1 MEYTPE
7 EDSMRQAL
15 FAVVLLAL
23 ASMSGSAAG
32 NARNLYAVTHVDVAG
47 RGEILD
53 QATEL
58 IREFAAD
65 SRKDPG
71 VVRFEVLQ
79 QDGHP
84 NHFTIY
90 EVWESRQAFETHL
103 ATPHSRHFREKL
115 QPLLGSP
122 FRESLHRLL

>member
-1 MEYTPE
+1 
-7 EDSMRQAL
+7 MRRVFLVA
-15 FAVVLLAL
+15 VLLAF
-23 ASMSGSAAG
+23 APMSGSAG
-32 NARNLYAVTHVDVAG
+32 GGKILYGVTHVDIAG
-47 RGEILD
+47 RGEVLD
-53 QATEL
+53 QATSL
-58 IREFAAD
+58 IREFEAD

-84 NHFTIY
+84 NHFTIF
-90 EVWESRQAFETHL
+90 EVWETRQAFEAHL
-103 ATPHSRHFREKL
+103 AAPHTRHFREKL